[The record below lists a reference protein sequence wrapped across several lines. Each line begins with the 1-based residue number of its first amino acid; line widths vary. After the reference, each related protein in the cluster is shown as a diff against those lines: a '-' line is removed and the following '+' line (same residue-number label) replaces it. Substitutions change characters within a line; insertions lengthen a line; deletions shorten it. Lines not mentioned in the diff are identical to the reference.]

1 MRPEF
6 WIDVGGTFTDCLMR
20 DEQSAIHRCKV
31 LSSGKIQG
39 SVASP
44 STAQRIIDPARSG
57 DPANVWR
64 GYRLL
69 LLDEAGSVEREC
81 LVEAFDPKTACFQL
95 TEPLD
100 PPPKPGQLYLLDGV
114 EEAPLLAIRYLLGL
128 SRKDTIPEVDVRLG
142 TTRGTNALLTRTG
155 AKVGLVITRGF
166 ADILEIGYQ
175 NRPHLFRLD
184 IRKPITLVEQTVE
197 AIERLD
203 AQGAVLEPLDIDD
216 LRQKL
221 RALFSDGIRSLA
233 VCLLHGYRNPEHEQQ
248 VRDLAREIGFA
259 SVSVSHEVAPLI
271 KIVARG
277 DTTVVD
283 AYLNPVLR
291 DYVKNIGAAL
301 GAGSRL
307 RLLTSAGGLVSAE
320 SFSGKDS
327 ILSGP
332 AGGVV
337 GFSAAAKR
345 AGFAKAI
352 GFDMGGTSTD
362 VSRFDGD
369 YPRQYET
376 EKAGVRIVAPM
387 MAIETVAAGGGS
399 ICRFDGVKLVVGPES
414 AGAEPGPA
422 CYGRGGP
429 LCVTDVNFALG
440 KLNATRFP
448 FALDG
453 AAVVRRLAEIR
464 LEVEHATS
472 QRISIREIAE
482 GFLKIANANI
492 AEAIRTI
499 SVAKGYDP
507 RDHVLVP
514 FGGAA
519 GQHACAVADQLGIRQ
534 LLLHGDAGILS
545 AVGIGAA
552 ETSHFATRGV
562 YQVWDDAHDNLANW
576 LDELRVEAGRGVIA
590 EGTAADQIDYR
601 EKVELRYSGLEA
613 SLSLSANPIATLPER
628 YHQEHRRRYG
638 YDREGKPVEVV
649 ALRVEAVGKI
659 SELDPPSERAEHHFA
674 EPEGSVPVWF
684 SQKKIHTPWYQRNRL
699 TPGAMIEGPA
709 LIAEPHA
716 TTVIDPGWDAEM
728 LSGGELLVTRTGES
742 DEGTTQ
748 LEGRIDQPDP
758 VLLEIVNNQFAAIA
772 EQMGVALR
780 NTSVSVNVKERLD
793 FSCAVFTGSGDLI
806 ANAPHIPVHLGAMGE
821 TVKATI
827 ETHPLM
833 RSGDLFVTNDPYKG
847 GSHLPDVTVITPLFT
862 EGDTPSFF
870 TASRAHH
877 AEIGGIAAG
886 SMPSG
891 STSLAE
897 EGVLIE
903 NFKLFDA
910 GNPRWEEF
918 EAILGGG
925 PYPSR
930 NVADNLADVSAQIAA
945 NHHGVLELQKMITS
959 FGLKPLKA
967 YARHIQDAAAHKTRA
982 AIARLPQGVHRFTD
996 HLDDGSPIS
1005 VAITVR
1011 EDTAE
1016 IDFTGTGPV
1025 LPGNLNCNR
1034 AIVTA
1039 AVMYCLRC
1047 LLDEEIPLNQGVL
1060 EPVEI
1065 RLPECLLNPPSKKS
1079 PAVRAAVAGG
1089 NVETSQRIVDVLLGA
1104 LNLAAASQGTMNNL
1118 SFGDDSFGYY
1128 ETICGGAGATPRGPG
1143 ASAVH
1148 THMTNTR
1155 LTDPEVFELRFP
1167 ARIREFRIRRGSGGA
1182 GEYRGGDGVERVI
1195 EMLRPLQV
1203 SLLTQRRGPF
1213 PPYGLA
1219 EGEAGSLGENLLRRD
1234 SGEEIKLPG
1243 ITSLSV
1249 EPGDQLVIRTPGGG
1263 GWGKPAS
1270 ERSRGDQSDS
1280 SRA

>member
-6 WIDVGGTFTDCLMR
+6 WIDVGGTFTDCLLR
-20 DEQSAIHRCKV
+20 GVHATLRRCKV

-39 SVASP
+39 SVAP
-44 STAQRIIDPARSG
+44 QSTAERIFDPARSD
-57 DPANVWR
+57 DPVDVWR

-81 LVEAFDPKTACFQL
+81 HVQAFDPHAACFEL
-95 TEPLD
+95 VEPLD
-100 PPPKPGQLYLLDGV
+100 PPPQPGQIYLLDGN
-114 EEAPLLAIRYLLGL
+114 EEAPLVAIRYLLGL
-128 SRKDTIPEVDVRLG
+128 SRNEAIPEVDVRLG
-142 TTRGTNALLTRTG
+142 TTRGTNALLTRGG
-155 AKVGLVITRGF
+155 AAVGLVITQGF

-184 IRKPITLVEQTVE
+184 IHKPTTLVQQTVE

-203 AQGAVLEPLDIDD
+203 AEGAVIEPLDIED
-216 LRQKL
+216 LRPKL
-221 RALFSDGIRSLA
+221 RALFRNGIRSLA
-233 VCLLHGYRNPEHEQQ
+233 VCLLHGYRNPQHERQ
-248 VRDLAREIGFA
+248 VRDLAREIGFT
-259 SVSVSHEVAPLI
+259 SISLSHEVAPLI

-291 DYVKNIGAAL
+291 NYVHNIGSAL

-440 KLNATRFP
+440 KLQATRFP

-453 AAVVRRLAEIR
+453 AAVERRLAEVR
-464 LEVEHATS
+464 RDVEHTTGG
-472 QRISIREIAE
+472 RLSIREIAE

-507 RDHVLVP
+507 RDHLLVP

-534 LLLHGDAGILS
+534 LLLHPDAGILS

-562 YQVWDDAHDNLANW
+562 YQVWEDAQDKLAIW
-576 LDELRVEAGRGVIA
+576 LDQLRDEAGRGVIA
-590 EGTAADQIDYR
+590 EEIPQDRIQYQ
-601 EKVELRYSGLEA
+601 EHVELRYLGLEA
-613 SLSLSANPIATLPER
+613 SISLPAQPLETLVER

-638 YDREGKPVEVV
+638 YDRVGKRVEVV
-649 ALRVEAVGKI
+649 AIRVEAVGKT
-659 SELDPPSERAEHHFA
+659 SEQETCSVRAEHHCA
-674 EPEGSVPVWF
+674 EREGSVPVWF
-684 SQKKIHTPWYQRNRL
+684 AQAEVSTPWYQRNKL
-699 TPGAMIEGPA
+699 SAGAVIEGPA

-716 TTVIDPGWDAEM
+716 TTVIDPGWSAEM
-728 LSGGELLVTRTGES
+728 LSGGELLVTRTSEIDQGA
-742 DEGTTQ
+742 TH
-748 LEGRIDQPDP
+748 LEGGIDQPDP

-793 FSCAVFTGSGDLI
+793 FSCAVFTGTGDLI

-827 ETHPLM
+827 QTHPVM
-833 RSGDLFVTNDPYKG
+833 RPGDVFVTNDPYRG

-862 EGDTPSFF
+862 AGDTPSFF

-891 STSLAE
+891 STNLAE

-910 GNPRWEEF
+910 GNPRWNEF

-930 NVADNLADVSAQIAA
+930 NISDNLADVSAQIAA
-945 NHHGVLELQKMITS
+945 NHHGISELQKLITGY
-959 FGLKPLKA
+959 GLVPLQA
-967 YARHIQDAAAHKTRA
+967 YAGHIQDAAAHKTRA
-982 AIARLPQGVHRFTD
+982 ALARLPQGVHRFTD

-1011 EDTAE
+1011 GDAAE

-1025 LPGNLNCNR
+1025 HPGNLNCNR

-1060 EPVEI
+1060 EPVSI
-1065 RLPECLLNPPSKKS
+1065 HIPECLLNPPRKTS
-1079 PAVRAAVAGG
+1079 PQERAAVAGG

-1118 SFGDDSFGYY
+1118 SFGDQSFGYY
-1128 ETICGGAGATPRGPG
+1128 ETICGGAGATPQGPG

-1182 GEYRGGDGVERVI
+1182 GEYCGGDGVQRVI

-1203 SLLTQRRGPF
+1203 SLLTQRRGPYS
-1213 PPYGLA
+1213 PYGLA
-1219 EGEAGSLGENLLRRD
+1219 GGQAGALGENLLRRA
-1234 SGEEIKLPG
+1234 SGEEIDLPG

-1249 EPGDQLVIRTPGGG
+1249 QPGDQLVIRTPGGG
-1263 GWGKPAS
+1263 GWGKPLS
-1270 ERSRGDQSDS
+1270 
-1280 SRA
+1280 